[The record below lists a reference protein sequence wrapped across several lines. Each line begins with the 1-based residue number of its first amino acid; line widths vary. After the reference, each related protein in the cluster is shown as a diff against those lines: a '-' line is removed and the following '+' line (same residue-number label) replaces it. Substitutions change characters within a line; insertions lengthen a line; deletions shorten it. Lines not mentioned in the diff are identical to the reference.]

1 MIEQLGCNRETTL
14 NLPCVLSSEG
24 VPGDFIEKKIIKTL
38 TCYVFH
44 FLGL

>member
-24 VPGDFIEKKIIKTL
+24 VPGDFIEKKK
-38 TCYVFH
+38 
-44 FLGL
+44 